1 MCCSTVPMRKDP
13 ELSATVDLSEVRK
26 IYGTG
31 PDPVAALDGVNLRIA
46 PGEFVAITGT
56 SGSGKSTL
64 MHLVGCLDTPTSGR
78 VTVAGED
85 ISTAGSDR
93 LARLRNRSIGFVFQA
108 FNLLPRLDVQS
119 NIELPLVYAGIPRR
133 ERRQRALDAAAKV
146 NLTDRLTHRPS
157 QLSGGQCQRVAVAR
171 ALVNDPA
178 LILADEPTGN
188 LDSVTGAEI
197 LSFMRDAVR
206 DFGQTIVMVTHDPV
220 AASHAD
226 RVIFVG
232 DGTITGELADP
243 TPETVI
249 DHLKRWD

>member
-1 MCCSTVPMRKDP
+1 MTASPDAP
-13 ELSATVDLSEVRK
+13 AAVDLHDVRK

-31 PDPVAALDGVNLRIA
+31 PDPVAALDGVSLRID

-78 VTVAGED
+78 VSVAGED
-85 ISTAGSDR
+85 VSTAGSDR

-108 FNLLPRLDVQS
+108 FNLLPRLDVQR
-119 NIELPLVYAGIPRR
+119 NIELPLVYAGVSAA
-133 ERRQRALDAAAKV
+133 ERRRRAAAAAAQV

-188 LDSVTGAEI
+188 LDSANGADV
-197 LSFMRDAVR
+197 LRLLATLHAAGR
-206 DFGQTIVMVTHDPV
+206 TIVLVTHDPAV
-220 AASHAD
+220 AARAARVVELHD
-226 RVIFVG
+226 GRVIK
-232 DGTITGELADP
+232 DAAT
-243 TPETVI
+243 
-249 DHLKRWD
+249 

>member
-1 MCCSTVPMRKDP
+1 MT
-13 ELSATVDLSEVRK
+13 ATPDAPPAVDLRDVRK

-31 PDPVAALDGVNLRIA
+31 PDPVAALDGVSLRID
-46 PGEFVAITGT
+46 PGEFVAITGA

-78 VTVAGED
+78 VSVAGED
-85 ISTAGSDR
+85 VSTAGSDR

-108 FNLLPRLDVQS
+108 FNLLPRLDVQR
-119 NIELPLVYAGIPRR
+119 NIELPLVYAGVSAA
-133 ERRQRALDAAAKV
+133 ERRRRAAAAAAQV

-188 LDSVTGAEI
+188 LDSANGADV
-197 LSFMRDAVR
+197 LRLLATLHAAGR
-206 DFGQTIVMVTHDPV
+206 TIVLVTHDPAV
-220 AASHAD
+220 AARAARVVELHD
-226 RVIFVG
+226 GRVIK
-232 DGTITGELADP
+232 DAAT
-243 TPETVI
+243 
-249 DHLKRWD
+249 

>member
-1 MCCSTVPMRKDP
+1 MTKNPDTP
-13 ELSATVDLSEVRK
+13 AAVDLRDVRK

-31 PDPVAALDGVNLRIA
+31 PDPVAALDGVSLRID

-108 FNLLPRLDVQS
+108 FNLLPRLDVQK
-119 NIELPLVYAGIPRR
+119 NIELPLVYAGTRR
-133 ERRQRALDAAAKV
+133 AERGRRAREAAAKV
-146 NLTDRLTHRPS
+146 NLSDRLTHRPS
-157 QLSGGQCQRVAVAR
+157 QLSGGQCQRVAIAR

-188 LDSVTGAEI
+188 LDSANGAEV
-197 LSFMRDAVR
+197 LQLLGELHKLGR
-206 DFGQTIVMVTHDPV
+206 TIVLVTHDPAV
-220 AASHAD
+220 AARAA
-226 RVIFVG
+226 RVIEMR
-232 DGTITGELADP
+232 DGRIVKDTAS
-243 TPETVI
+243 
-249 DHLKRWD
+249 

>member
-1 MCCSTVPMRKDP
+1 MTASPDAP
-13 ELSATVDLSEVRK
+13 AAVDLHDVRK

-31 PDPVAALDGVNLRIA
+31 PDPVAALDGVSLRID

-85 ISTAGSDR
+85 VSTAGSDR

-108 FNLLPRLDVQS
+108 FNLLPRLDVQR
-119 NIELPLVYAGIPRR
+119 NIELPLVYAGVSPA
-133 ERRQRALDAAAKV
+133 ERRRRAAAAAAQV

-188 LDSVTGAEI
+188 LDSANGADV
-197 LSFMRDAVR
+197 LRLLATLHAAGR
-206 DFGQTIVMVTHDPV
+206 TIVLVTHDPAV
-220 AASHAD
+220 AARAARVVELHD
-226 RVIFVG
+226 GRVIK
-232 DGTITGELADP
+232 DAAT
-243 TPETVI
+243 
-249 DHLKRWD
+249 

>member
-1 MCCSTVPMRKDP
+1 MTAIPDTP
-13 ELSATVDLSEVRK
+13 AAVDLRDVRK

-31 PDPVAALDGVNLRIA
+31 PDPVAALDGVSLRID

-78 VTVAGED
+78 VSVAGED
-85 ISTAGSDR
+85 VSTAGSDR

-108 FNLLPRLDVQS
+108 FNLLPRLDVQR
-119 NIELPLVYAGIPRR
+119 NIELPLVYAGVSAA
-133 ERRQRALDAAAKV
+133 ERRRRAAAAAAQV

-188 LDSVTGAEI
+188 LDSANGADV
-197 LSFMRDAVR
+197 LRLLATLHAAGR
-206 DFGQTIVMVTHDPV
+206 TIVLVTHDPAV
-220 AASHAD
+220 AARAARVVELHD
-226 RVIFVG
+226 GRVIK
-232 DGTITGELADP
+232 DAAT
-243 TPETVI
+243 
-249 DHLKRWD
+249 

>member
-1 MCCSTVPMRKDP
+1 MTAIPDAP
-13 ELSATVDLSEVRK
+13 AAVDLRDVRK

-31 PDPVAALDGVNLRIA
+31 PDPVAALDGVSLRID

-64 MHLVGCLDTPTSGR
+64 MHLIGCLDTPTSGR

-85 ISTAGSDR
+85 VSIAGSDR

-108 FNLLPRLDVQS
+108 FNLLPRLDVQK
-119 NIELPLVYAGIPRR
+119 NIELPLVYAGLRR
-133 ERRQRALDAAAKV
+133 SERSRRAREAAAKV

-157 QLSGGQCQRVAVAR
+157 QLSGGQCQRVAIAR

-188 LDSVTGAEI
+188 LDSANGADVLQLLGELHRAGRTII
-197 LSFMRDAVR
+197 L
-206 DFGQTIVMVTHDPV
+206 VTHDPAV
-220 AASHAD
+220 AARAA
-226 RVIFVG
+226 RVIEMS
-232 DGTITGELADP
+232 DGRIVKDTAP
-243 TPETVI
+243 
-249 DHLKRWD
+249 

>member
-1 MCCSTVPMRKDP
+1 MTASPDAP
-13 ELSATVDLSEVRK
+13 AAVDLHDVRK

-31 PDPVAALDGVNLRIA
+31 PDPVAALDGVSLRID

-85 ISTAGSDR
+85 VSTAGSDR

-108 FNLLPRLDVQS
+108 FNLLPRLDVQR
-119 NIELPLVYAGIPRR
+119 NIELPLVYAGVSAA
-133 ERRQRALDAAAKV
+133 ERRRRAAEAAAQV

-188 LDSVTGAEI
+188 LDSANGADV
-197 LSFMRDAVR
+197 LRLLATLHAAGR
-206 DFGQTIVMVTHDPV
+206 TIVLVTHDPAV
-220 AASHAD
+220 AARAARVVALRD
-226 RVIFVG
+226 GRVIK
-232 DGTITGELADP
+232 DAAT
-243 TPETVI
+243 
-249 DHLKRWD
+249 

>member
-1 MCCSTVPMRKDP
+1 MTSSPD
-13 ELSATVDLSEVRK
+13 ATPAVDLHDVRK

-31 PDPVAALDGVNLRIA
+31 PDPVAALDGVSLRID

-64 MHLVGCLDTPTSGR
+64 LHLVGCLDTPTSGR
-78 VTVAGED
+78 VSVAGED
-85 ISTAGSDR
+85 VSTAGSDR

-108 FNLLPRLDVQS
+108 FNLLPRLDVQR
-119 NIELPLVYAGIPRR
+119 NIELPLVYAGVSAA
-133 ERRQRALDAAAKV
+133 ERRRRAAAAAAQV

-188 LDSVTGAEI
+188 LDSANGADV
-197 LSFMRDAVR
+197 LRLLATLHAAGR
-206 DFGQTIVMVTHDPV
+206 TIVLVTHDPAV
-220 AASHAD
+220 AARAA
-226 RVIFVG
+226 RVVELH
-232 DGTITGELADP
+232 DGRVMKDAAT
-243 TPETVI
+243 
-249 DHLKRWD
+249 

>member
-1 MCCSTVPMRKDP
+1 VLENIS
-13 ELSATVDLSEVRK
+13 LSFYPGAK
-26 IYGTG
+26 I
-31 PDPVAALDGVNLRIA
+31 GVLGSN
-46 PGEFVAITGT
+46 
-56 SGSGKSTL
+56 GSGKSTL

-108 FNLLPRLDVQS
+108 FNLLPRLDVQQ
-119 NIELPLVYAGIPRR
+119 NIELPLVYAGIHRR

-157 QLSGGQCQRVAVAR
+157 QLRVAVAR

-188 LDSVTGAEI
+188 LDTTNGADVLRLLAE
-197 LSFMRDAVR
+197 LHRSGR
-206 DFGQTIVMVTHDPV
+206 TIVLVTHDPAV
-220 AASHAD
+220 AARAA
-226 RVIFVG
+226 RIVEMR
-232 DGTITGELADP
+232 DGRIVKDTAT
-243 TPETVI
+243 
-249 DHLKRWD
+249 

>member
-1 MCCSTVPMRKDP
+1 MT
-13 ELSATVDLSEVRK
+13 ATPDAPPAVDLRDVRK

-31 PDPVAALDGVNLRIA
+31 PDPVAALDGVSLRID

-78 VTVAGED
+78 VSVAGED
-85 ISTAGSDR
+85 VSTAGSDR

-108 FNLLPRLDVQS
+108 FNLLPRLDVQR
-119 NIELPLVYAGIPRR
+119 NIEVPLVYAGVSAV
-133 ERRQRALDAAAKV
+133 ERRRRAAAAAAQG

-188 LDSVTGAEI
+188 LDSANGADV
-197 LSFMRDAVR
+197 LRLLATLHAAGR
-206 DFGQTIVMVTHDPV
+206 TIVLVTHDPAV
-220 AASHAD
+220 AARAARVVELHD
-226 RVIFVG
+226 GRVIK
-232 DGTITGELADP
+232 DTAT
-243 TPETVI
+243 
-249 DHLKRWD
+249 

>member
-1 MCCSTVPMRKDP
+1 MKKTP
-13 ELSATVDLSEVRK
+13 ESSAAVDLRDVHK

-31 PDPVAALDGVNLRIA
+31 PDPVAALDGVSLRIDH
-46 PGEFVAITGT
+46 GEFVAITGT

-78 VTVAGED
+78 VSVAGED

-108 FNLLPRLDVQS
+108 FNLLPRLDVQG

-188 LDSVTGAEI
+188 LDTTNGADVLRLLAE
-197 LSFMRDAVR
+197 LHRSGR
-206 DFGQTIVMVTHDPV
+206 TIVLVTHDPAV
-220 AASHAD
+220 AARAA
-226 RVIFVG
+226 RVEEMR
-232 DGTITGELADP
+232 DGRIVKDTAT
-243 TPETVI
+243 
-249 DHLKRWD
+249 

>member
-1 MCCSTVPMRKDP
+1 MTSSPDTP
-13 ELSATVDLSEVRK
+13 AVDLHDVRK

-31 PDPVAALDGVNLRIA
+31 PDPVAALDGVSLRIDS
-46 PGEFVAITGT
+46 GEFVAITGT

-85 ISTAGSDR
+85 VSTAGSDR

-108 FNLLPRLDVQS
+108 FNLLPRLDVQR
-119 NIELPLVYAGIPRR
+119 NIELPLVYAGVSAS
-133 ERRQRALDAAAKV
+133 ERRRRAAQAAAQV
-146 NLTDRLTHRPS
+146 NLTDRLTHRPA

-188 LDSVTGAEI
+188 LDSANGADV
-197 LSFMRDAVR
+197 LRLLATLHAAGR
-206 DFGQTIVMVTHDPV
+206 TIVLVTHDPAV
-220 AASHAD
+220 AARAARVVELSD
-226 RVIFVG
+226 GRVIK
-232 DGTITGELADP
+232 DAAP
-243 TPETVI
+243 
-249 DHLKRWD
+249 

>member
-1 MCCSTVPMRKDP
+1 MTASPDAP
-13 ELSATVDLSEVRK
+13 AAVDLHDVRK

-31 PDPVAALDGVNLRIA
+31 PDPVAALDGVSLRID

-85 ISTAGSDR
+85 VSTAGSDR

-108 FNLLPRLDVQS
+108 FNLLPRLDVQR
-119 NIELPLVYAGIPRR
+119 NIELPLVYAGVSAA
-133 ERRQRALDAAAKV
+133 ERRRRAAAAAAQV

-188 LDSVTGAEI
+188 LDSANGADV
-197 LSFMRDAVR
+197 LRLLATLHAAGR
-206 DFGQTIVMVTHDPV
+206 TIVLVTHDPAV
-220 AASHAD
+220 AARAARVVELHD
-226 RVIFVG
+226 GRVIK
-232 DGTITGELADP
+232 DAAT
-243 TPETVI
+243 
-249 DHLKRWD
+249 

>member
-1 MCCSTVPMRKDP
+1 MTSSPDAP
-13 ELSATVDLSEVRK
+13 PAVDLHDVRK

-31 PDPVAALDGVNLRIA
+31 PDPVAALDGVSLRID

-78 VTVAGED
+78 VSVAGED
-85 ISTAGSDR
+85 VSTAGSDR

-108 FNLLPRLDVQS
+108 FNLLPRLDVQR
-119 NIELPLVYAGIPRR
+119 NIELPLVYAGVSAA
-133 ERRQRALDAAAKV
+133 ERRRRAAAAAAQV

-188 LDSVTGAEI
+188 LDSANGADV
-197 LSFMRDAVR
+197 LRLLATLHAAGR
-206 DFGQTIVMVTHDPV
+206 TIVLVTHDPAV
-220 AASHAD
+220 AARAARVVELSD
-226 RVIFVG
+226 GRVIK
-232 DGTITGELADP
+232 DAAT
-243 TPETVI
+243 
-249 DHLKRWD
+249 

>member
-1 MCCSTVPMRKDP
+1 MT
-13 ELSATVDLSEVRK
+13 ATPDAPPAVDLRDVRK

-31 PDPVAALDGVNLRIA
+31 PDPVAALDGVSLRID

-78 VTVAGED
+78 VSVAGED
-85 ISTAGSDR
+85 VSTAGSDR

-108 FNLLPRLDVQS
+108 FNLLPRLDVQR
-119 NIELPLVYAGIPRR
+119 NIELPLVYAGVSAA
-133 ERRQRALDAAAKV
+133 ERRRRAAAAAAQV

-188 LDSVTGAEI
+188 LDSANGADV
-197 LSFMRDAVR
+197 LRLLATLHAAGRTNVL
-206 DFGQTIVMVTHDPV
+206 VTHDPAV
-220 AASHAD
+220 AARAARVVELHD
-226 RVIFVG
+226 GRVIK
-232 DGTITGELADP
+232 DAAT
-243 TPETVI
+243 
-249 DHLKRWD
+249 